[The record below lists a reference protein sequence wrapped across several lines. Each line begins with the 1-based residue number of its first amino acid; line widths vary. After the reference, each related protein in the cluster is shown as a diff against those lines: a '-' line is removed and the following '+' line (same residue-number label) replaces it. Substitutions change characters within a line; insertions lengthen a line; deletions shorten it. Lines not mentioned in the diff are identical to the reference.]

1 VMLSTNLAK
10 MLALPALPR
19 LVARAATGAALLLAA
34 VAPAWATKIDR
45 VVSPG
50 GIEFWLVQEPTTPL
64 IAMDFAFVG
73 GTTQDPADK
82 PGVASLVAGTIDEGS
97 GDLPS
102 AAFHEAL
109 ESKAIELSFGASRDY
124 FSGQLRT
131 LVENKDTAFELM
143 RTSINAP
150 RLDPPDLERIR
161 GETYAILRRESTS
174 PDDIASDNWWAAAF
188 AGHPYARPLRGTPD
202 SVKHITAD
210 DMRAYMKNVFAR
222 DNLKVGI
229 VGNVDAAAAGALV
242 DKVFGALPAHA
253 SLRPVPDVA
262 PQGLGRVIKVNLD
275 VPQSV
280 LLLGGGG
287 IPRKD
292 PDFMAAFLV
301 NHILG
306 GGSLSSRLYK
316 EVREKRGLVY
326 SIYSALAPLDHASLF
341 MTSTATRGEAADE
354 TLALTMREIH
364 RLAESGPTA
373 EELAKAKS
381 YLKGSFP
388 LRFDT
393 STKIAAQL
401 VSMQV
406 EDLGIDYI
414 DKRNAM
420 IDAVTP
426 ADAKRV
432 AKRLLDGNLLVA
444 MVGREQPALAD
455 RNGPGASPG
464 TSGPPAMVKT
474 H

>member
-1 VMLSTNLAK
+1 MTAPMLS
-10 MLALPALPR
+10 LPR
-19 LVARAATGAALLLAA
+19 FAARAAAGAAFLLAA
-34 VAPAWATKIDR
+34 AAPASATKIDR
-45 VVSPG
+45 VVSPS
-50 GIEFWLVQEPTTPL
+50 GIEFWLVQEPTVPL

-73 GTTQDPADK
+73 GTTQDPVDK

-97 GDLPS
+97 GNLPS
-102 AAFHEAL
+102 RAFHQAL
-109 ESKAIELSFGASRDY
+109 EAKAIELSFSATRDY

-131 LVENKDTAFELM
+131 LVENKDAAFDLM
-143 RTSINAP
+143 RTSINEP

-161 GETYAILRRESTS
+161 GEIYAILRRESTS
-174 PDDIASDNWWAAAF
+174 PDDMASERWWATAF
-188 AGHPYARPLRGTPD
+188 AGHPYAWPLRGTPE
-202 SVKHITAD
+202 SVKSITAD
-210 DMRAYMKNVFAR
+210 DMRAYMKKVFAR

-229 VGNVDAAAAGALV
+229 VGNVDAATAGALV

-253 SLRPVPDVA
+253 SLRPVPDAA
-262 PQGLGRVIKVNLD
+262 PQGLGRLIKVDFD

-280 LLLGGGG
+280 LMLGGVG
-287 IPRKD
+287 IPRQD

-306 GGSLSSRLYK
+306 GGALSSRLYQ

-326 SIYSALAPLDHASLF
+326 SIYSALAPLDHTSLI

-354 TLALTMREIH
+354 TLAIVTREIH
-364 RLAESGPTA
+364 RLAATGPTA

-401 VSMQV
+401 VLMQV

-414 DKRNAM
+414 DKRNGL

-426 ADAKRV
+426 EDAKRV
-432 AKRLLDGNLLVA
+432 AKRLLDGKMLVA
-444 MVGREQPALAD
+444 MVGREDPALAKSD
-455 RNGPGASPG
+455 APGAG
-464 TSGPPAMVKT
+464 AATSGPPALLKAR
-474 H
+474 